1 MSYLKFNKEE
11 LVNLEYSLSKEIL
24 STNRAGSYMSTT
36 IVGCNTRKYHGLF
49 VTPVDAFGGERH
61 VLLSGLDETI
71 VQHDKTFNFGIR
83 KYPGNYYEP
92 KGHKYIVDFEAEPVP
107 TILYR
112 VGGVVLK
119 KEIVFVHNQDT
130 VFIQYTL
137 VEAHSDTRLRLRP
150 FLSFR
155 NAHQLSRKNESAN
168 TQGEFIRN
176 GRSYCLYPG
185 FPALYMQLNLRNTFM
200 EEGTWFTDVEYMQEQ
215 LRGYDY
221 KDDLYT
227 PGYFEVPIR
236 KGETLVFSAS
246 LSEQAPAT
254 LKTKCGK
261 EIEGRPD
268 RNNFK
273 NCLLH
278 AADQF
283 IVRRNGATE
292 VIAGYPWFGRWGRD
306 TFISLPGLTL
316 YATNDVKKCKEVLD
330 TMIREMKGGLFP
342 NIGKDLHAAFNS
354 VDAPLWFFWTLQH
367 YEKFTGDAAEI
378 WATYGPAMK
387 AVLRAYKQG
396 VDNIRMESNGLI
408 WASEPGKAL
417 TWMDAIVEGI
427 PVTPR
432 RGFPVEINA
441 LWYNAVVYAL
451 HLARKFQDAVF
462 EKEFATV
469 PALVEA
475 NFFHTFWVEERQ
487 HLADY
492 VDEFGQNGYTR
503 PNQVIATALDFS
515 PISDFTKAKILEAAQ
530 KELLTPKG
538 LRTLA
543 PKDPQYC
550 GNYEGNQ
557 ATRDCAYHQGTV
569 WPWLI
574 GAYVEGNFKLYGKSF
589 LAKAKWILERFEEDI
604 ADYGVGTVP
613 EVYDGDLP
621 YLPGGC
627 ISQAWS
633 VAELIRS
640 IRLIE
645 QYEAQ

>member
-36 IVGCNTRKYHGLF
+36 IVCCNTRKYHGLF

-71 VQHDKTFNFGIR
+71 VQHEKTFNFGIR

-92 KGHKYIVDFEAEPVP
+92 KGHKYIVDFEADPVP
-107 TILYR
+107 SITYR

-119 KEIVFVHNQDT
+119 KELVFVHNEDT
-130 VFIQYTL
+130 VFIHYTL
-137 VEAHSDTRLRLRP
+137 LDAHSETKLRLRP
-150 FLSFR
+150 FLAFR
-155 NAHQLSRKNESAN
+155 NAHALATQNDAAN
-168 TQGEFIRN
+168 TAATDIKN
-176 GRSYCLYPG
+176 GKAYCLYPG
-185 FPALYMQLNLRNTFM
+185 FPALNMQLNVKNRFV
-200 EEGTWFTDVEYMQEQ
+200 EDGTWFTRVEYMQEQ

-221 KDDLYT
+221 QDDLYT
-227 PGYFEVPIR
+227 PGYFEVPIK
-236 KGETLVFSAS
+236 KGESIVFSAS
-246 LSEQAPAT
+246 LSELSPST
-254 LKTKCGK
+254 FKTKCCK
-261 EIEGRPD
+261 EMEGRSD
-268 RNNFK
+268 RSNFE

-306 TFISLPGLTL
+306 TFIALPGLTL
-316 YATNDVKKCKEVLD
+316 YAKKDIKKCKEVLD
-330 TMIREMKGGLFP
+330 TMTREMKGGLFP
-342 NIGKDLHAAFNS
+342 NIGKDQHAAFNS
-354 VDAPLWFFWTLQH
+354 VDAPMWFFWTLQQ
-367 YEKFTGDAAEI
+367 YEKFIGDAAQV
-378 WATYGPAMK
+378 WASYGEAMK
-387 AVLRAYKQG
+387 TILRAYKNG
-396 VDNIRMESNGLI
+396 VDNIRMDPNGLI
-408 WASEPGKAL
+408 WAAQEKKAL
-417 TWMDAIVEGI
+417 TWMDAIVHGV

-432 RGFPVEINA
+432 QGYPVEVNA
-441 LWYNAVVYAL
+441 LWYNAVVYTL
-451 HLARKFQDAVF
+451 NLARRFHDEDF
-462 EKEFATV
+462 EKEFAAV
-469 PALVEA
+469 PALIESS
-475 NFFHTFWVEERQ
+475 FFNTFWVDERQ
-487 HLADY
+487 HLADF
-492 VDEFGQNGYTR
+492 VGPQGKNVLTR
-503 PNQVIATALDFS
+503 PNQVIVTSLDYS
-515 PISDFTKAKILEAAQ
+515 PVSDFTKAKVLEAVQ

-543 PKDPQYC
+543 PKDPNYC
-550 GNYEGNQ
+550 GIYEGDQ
-557 ATRDCAYHQGTV
+557 PTRDSAYHQGTV

-574 GAYVEGNFKLYGKSF
+574 GAYIEGNFKLYGSSF
-589 LAKAKWILERFEEDI
+589 LAKAKWIVERFEEDI
-604 ADYGVGTVP
+604 ADYGVGTIP

-645 QYEAQ
+645 QYES